1 MFIFTLTSRG
11 WHRRG
16 ANNRVQSLECDTFE
30 IQFSVR
36 RKITLA
42 ETRRSFLTLI
52 VHNSG
57 YAFRN
62 CLVKQLMCRPATMAG
77 ISWLSSV
84 HPLTSEIL
92 FFSWLDS
99 HSVPRPSVW
108 VSSNTL
114 RHTTGNS
121 SLPDEWSARRRDL
134 YRTIHNTHNR
144 HTSMTPAIPEPV
156 IPASERP
163 QIHALDRAATRV
175 GKVEIVPKTGTFPLS
190 STSLLMHYLLII
202 PSLGTVWFQT
212 LIARDWH
219 FKVLCSLTNT

>member
-30 IQFSVR
+30 IQFSAR

-62 CLVKQLMCRPATMAG
+62 CLLKQLMCRPATMAG

-92 FFSWLDS
+92 FFHGSTVIACLGLLCEFPRT
-99 HSVPRPSVW
+99 HSDTPQAIALFRTSDQPAAETS
-108 VSSNTL
+108 TGQ
-114 RHTTGNS
+114 HTTLTTDTHPWPQRYS
-121 SLPDEWSARRRDL
+121 S
-134 YRTIHNTHNR
+134 
-144 HTSMTPAIPEPV
+144 
-156 IPASERP
+156 
-163 QIHALDRAATRV
+163 
-175 GKVEIVPKTGTFPLS
+175 PLS
-190 STSLLMHYLLII
+190 QQASGRRST
-202 PSLGTVWFQT
+202 P
-212 LIARDWH
+212 
-219 FKVLCSLTNT
+219 